1 MKLITLFLPEPYIT
15 SLDDLVRK
23 GKYPCRS
30 EAVRL
35 AIRDL
40 LMKEGSLPKAEI
52 SADATENLA
61 VAMRLDKQME
71 FYKNYA
77 GKSDFKAG
85 LYYKQKEASV

>member
-23 GKYPCRS
+23 GKYHSRS

-40 LMKEGSLPKAEI
+40 LIKEGNLPKAEI
-52 SADATENLA
+52 SEDATENLA
-61 VAMRLDKQME
+61 VAMRLDKQKE
-71 FYKNYA
+71 FYKKHV
-77 GKSDFKAG
+77 GKFDFNVG
-85 LYYKQKEASV
+85 FHWKQKEASE